1 MFNSARTHAAK
12 SPQPARRGRRSPRR
26 AVVVGVL
33 VGCLAIASLAATVLA
48 ASTALSI
55 GSAPN
60 ATLGKQVVINVQGR
74 TLYSLHPETT
84 RHLLCKS
91 KACFKFWPPVTVAS
105 STTKL
110 KAGSGVQGHLGIL
123 RRSGGLL
130 QVTLRGMPLYRFAN
144 DHAKGQAN
152 GEGIKG
158 FGGTWHAVSASSG
171 ATSKSVAPTTPMPSP
186 PSTPS
191 PPAPYPAY

>member
-1 MFNSARTHAAK
+1 V
-12 SPQPARRGRRSPRR
+12 
-26 AVVVGVL
+26 AVL
-33 VGCLAIASLAATVLA
+33 AGCLAVASLAATALA
-48 ASTALSI
+48 ANSVLSL
-55 GSAPN
+55 GSASN
-60 ATLGKQVVINVQGR
+60 ARLGKRVVINAQGR
-74 TLYSLHPETT
+74 TLYSLSPETS

-110 KAGSGVQGHLGIL
+110 KAGAGVQGRLGIL

-144 DHAKGQAN
+144 DHARGDAN
-152 GEGIKG
+152 GEGIKS
-158 FGGTWHAVSASSG
+158 FGGTWHAAAASSG
-171 ATSKSVAPTTPMPSP
+171 AGTSTPVAPTTPPPSP
-186 PSTPS
+186 PAMPS

>member
-12 SPQPARRGRRSPRR
+12 SPRPARRGRRSPRSA
-26 AVVVGVL
+26 AVASVL
-33 VGCLAIASLAATVLA
+33 AGCLAVASLAATVFA

-60 ATLGKQVVINVQGR
+60 ATLGKQVVLSAQGR
-74 TLYSLHPETT
+74 TLYWLSPETT
-84 RHLLCKS
+84 KHLLCKT
-91 KACFKFWPPVTVAS
+91 KPCFKIWPPVTVAS
-105 STTKL
+105 STTRL
-110 KAGSGVQGHLGIL
+110 KAGAGVQGHLGIL

-158 FGGTWHAVSASSG
+158 FGGTWHVVSASSS
-171 ATSKSVAPTTPMPSP
+171 ATSKPVAPTTPMPSP
-186 PSTPS
+186 PSMPS

>member
-1 MFNSARTHAAK
+1 MFNSARAHAAK
-12 SPQPARRGRRSPRR
+12 SPKPGRRGRRSPRSA
-26 AVVVGVL
+26 AVVAVL
-33 VGCLAIASLAATVLA
+33 AGCLAVASLAATVFA

-60 ATLGKQVVINVQGR
+60 ATLGKQVVMNAQGR
-74 TLYSLHPETT
+74 TLYSLSPETA

-91 KACFKFWPPVTVAS
+91 KACFKLWPPVTVAS

-110 KAGSGVQGHLGIL
+110 KAGAGVQGRLGTL

-171 ATSKSVAPTTPMPSP
+171 AASKPPASTSPMPSP
-186 PSTPS
+186 PSMPS

>member
-1 MFNSARTHAAK
+1 
-12 SPQPARRGRRSPRR
+12 
-26 AVVVGVL
+26 VGVL
-33 VGCLAIASLAATVLA
+33 AGCLAIASLAATALA
-48 ASTALSI
+48 AGGSLSI
-55 GSAPN
+55 SSAPN
-60 ATLGKQVVINVQGR
+60 ATLGKQVVLNAQGR
-74 TLYSLHPETT
+74 TLYALHPETT

-91 KACFKFWPPVTVAS
+91 RACFKFWPPVTVAS

-110 KAGSGVQGHLGIL
+110 KAGSGVQGRLGIL
-123 RRSGGLL
+123 RRAGGLL

-158 FGGTWHAVSASSG
+158 FGGTWHAVSASS
-171 ATSKSVAPTTPMPSP
+171 KPPAPTAPMPSP
-186 PSTPS
+186 PSMPS